1 MYNLYY
7 IEFKRQS
14 STPKQSIFEWKISLD
29 ELNLEFGHTPKPNK
43 YVQTNWIALP
53 IMWTLKMHDSTLNF
67 KWNMPSIWLFSVLV
81 LDAVHFNFVHC
92 CRFDYFALVVE

>member
-14 STPKQSIFEWKISLD
+14 STPKQSIFELKISLD

-43 YVQTNWIALP
+43 YVQTN
-53 IMWTLKMHDSTLNF
+53 
-67 KWNMPSIWLFSVLV
+67 
-81 LDAVHFNFVHC
+81 
-92 CRFDYFALVVE
+92 